1 LSYEFSGLPSYILAN
16 KLKALKKDLKKWNV
30 EVFGDI
36 GKKKKE
42 LLEGIRELDVI
53 EECRSLEEDERVRKI
68 DMSREMEK
76 TLLFEE
82 LSWRQKSRA
91 LRLKEG
97 DKNTNIFHRVANSHR
112 KFNQVNFLK
121 INGEISKNPVE
132 IQEDIVQFYNNLYL
146 ENCSWRPRMDGL
158 SFISI
163 D

>member
-82 LSWRQKSRA
+82 LNWRQKSRA